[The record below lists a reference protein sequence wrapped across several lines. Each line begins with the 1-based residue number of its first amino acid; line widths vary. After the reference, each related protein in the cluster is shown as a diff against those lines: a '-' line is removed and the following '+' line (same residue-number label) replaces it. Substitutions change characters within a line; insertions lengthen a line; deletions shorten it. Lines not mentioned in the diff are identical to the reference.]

1 MQNDRHILGIDT
13 SNYKTS
19 VAVTD
24 RNGNIICDFREL
36 LQVKKG
42 DKGLRQSDAFFQ
54 HIKILPDLIEKVMS
68 SDEFKNIAAV
78 SVSTKPRPLL
88 DSYMPVFKAG
98 ESIGKSIA
106 ASLGVN
112 LFGFSHQEGHI
123 EAVKYYSRLKNEN
136 NLLCFHLSGGTC
148 ELLKIENGA
157 IQIIGGSKDI
167 SFGQLL
173 DRIGVG
179 LGFDFPAGQELD
191 KLAISSQKSN
201 IIKKIELQGL
211 YFNLSGIE
219 TKSLRNLETEGLVPE
234 VFERISDLLVRLS
247 LKAMEETGLNNILFT
262 GGVAE
267 SLFIRDR
274 IVKNVHGTIEFGAQN
289 LSSDNA
295 VGISLL
301 GGKVYGNETD

>member
-1 MQNDRHILGIDT
+1 MQTDRHVLGIDT

-42 DKGLRQSDAFFQ
+42 DKGLRQSDGFFQ
-54 HIKILPDLIEKVMS
+54 HIKVLPDLIEKAMS
-68 SDEFKNIAAV
+68 SYEFKKIAAV

-106 ASLGVN
+106 ASLGVD
-112 LFGFSHQEGHI
+112 LFNFSHQEGHI
-123 EAVKYYSRLKNEN
+123 EAVKYYSRLKNETKF
-136 NLLCFHLSGGTC
+136 LCFHLSGGTC
-148 ELLKIENGA
+148 ELLKIENGK
-157 IQIIGGSKDI
+157 IEIIGGSKDI

-179 LGFDFPAGQELD
+179 LGFNFPAGEELD
-191 KLAISSQKSN
+191 KMANTCQKSN

-211 YFNLSGIE
+211 YFNLSGVE
-219 TKSLRNLETEGLVPE
+219 TKALRNLETDGLVPE

-247 LKAMEETGLNNILFT
+247 LKAMEETSLQNIIFT
-262 GGVAE
+262 GGVSE
-267 SLFIRDR
+267 SLFIRDK
-274 IVKNVHGTIEFGAQN
+274 IMKNIHGTIEFGARN

-301 GGKVYGNETD
+301 GGESLWQ

>member
-1 MQNDRHILGIDT
+1 MQTDRNILGIDT

-19 VAVTD
+19 VAITD

-36 LQVKKG
+36 LQIKKG
-42 DKGLRQSDAFFQ
+42 DKGLRQSDALFQ
-54 HIKILPDLIEKVMS
+54 HIKILPDLIEKAMS
-68 SDEFKNIAAV
+68 CLKFNEIAAV

-98 ESIGKSIA
+98 ESIGRSIA
-106 ASLGVN
+106 ASLGVD
-112 LFGFSHQEGHI
+112 LFEFSHQEGHI
-123 EAVKYYSRLKNEN
+123 EAVKYYSRLKNEP

-148 ELLKIENGA
+148 ELLKIENSK
-157 IQIIGGSKDI
+157 IKIIGGSKDI

-173 DRIGVG
+173 DRVGVG
-179 LGFDFPAGQELD
+179 LGLNFPAGEELD
-191 KLAISSQKSN
+191 KIAVTGQKSK

-211 YFNLSGIE
+211 YFNLSGVE
-219 TKSLRNLETEGLVPE
+219 TKSLRNLEMDGLVPE
-234 VFERISDLLVRLS
+234 IFEKISDLLIRLS
-247 LKAMEETGLNNILFT
+247 IKAMEETSLHNIVFT

-267 SLFIRDR
+267 SLFIRNEIIR
-274 IVKNVHGTIEFGAQN
+274 NVQGNIVFGVRN

-301 GGKVYGNETD
+301 GGKSLWQ

>member
-1 MQNDRHILGIDT
+1 MQTNRHVLGIDT

-24 RNGNIICDFREL
+24 RNGNIICDFRQL
-36 LQVKKG
+36 LQVKSG
-42 DKGLRQSDAFFQ
+42 NKGLRQSEAFFQ
-54 HIKILPDLIEKVMS
+54 HIKVLPDLIEKAMS
-68 SDEFKNIAAV
+68 LDEFKKIAAV
-78 SVSTKPRPLL
+78 SVSTKPRPLD

-106 ASLGVN
+106 ASLGVK
-112 LFGFSHQEGHI
+112 LFSFSHQEGHI
-123 EAVKYYSRLKNEN
+123 EAVKYYSTLKNETKF
-136 NLLCFHLSGGTC
+136 LCFHLSGGTC
-148 ELLKIENGA
+148 ELLKIENEK
-157 IQIIGGSKDI
+157 IEIIGGSKDI

-179 LGFDFPAGQELD
+179 LGLDFPAGEELD
-191 KLAISSQKSN
+191 KLAFSSQQSN

-211 YFNLSGIE
+211 YFNLSGVE

-234 VFERISDLLVRLS
+234 IFEKISDLLVRLS
-247 LKAMEETGLNNILFT
+247 LKAIEETSTQNIIFT

-274 IVKNVHGTIEFGAQN
+274 IMKNVHGTIEFGPRD

-301 GGKVYGNETD
+301 GGKNLWQ

>member
-1 MQNDRHILGIDT
+1 MQTNRHILGIDT

-24 RNGNIICDFREL
+24 SEGNIICDFRKL
-36 LQVKKG
+36 LQIKKG

-54 HIKILPDLIEKVMS
+54 HINNLPEMIEKAMS
-68 SDEFKNIAAV
+68 SYEFKNIAAV
-78 SVSTKPRPLL
+78 SVSTRPRPVL

-106 ASLGVN
+106 ASLGVD
-112 LFGFSHQEGHI
+112 LLRFSHQEGHI
-123 EAVKYYSRLKNEN
+123 EAVKYYSRLKNETDF
-136 NLLCFHLSGGTC
+136 LCFHLSGGTC
-148 ELLKIENGA
+148 ELLKIGNSE
-157 IQIIGGSKDI
+157 IEIIGGSKDI

-179 LGFDFPAGQELD
+179 MGFDFPAGEELD
-191 KLAISSQKSN
+191 KIAISGPKSN

-211 YFNLSGIE
+211 YFNLSGVE
-219 TKSLRNLETEGLVPE
+219 TKSLRNLEWSGLIPE
-234 VFERISDLLVRLS
+234 VFDKISDLLVRLS
-247 LKAMEETGLNNILFT
+247 IKAMEETGLENIIFT

-267 SLFIRDR
+267 SLFIRDE
-274 IVKNVHGTIEFGAQN
+274 IKNNVPGKVEFGARN

-295 VGISLL
+295 IGISLL
-301 GGKVYGNETD
+301 GGKSLWQ